1 MKQILFIAATLVATI
16 VTQSSAG
23 TSSKDGENIE
33 TQERVY
39 QLSQELRMIKQ
50 DIHLK
55 REVDRRRRQNLQT
68 GEVQKK

>member
-1 MKQILFIAATLVATI
+1 MKQILFIVATLVATV
-16 VTQSSAG
+16 VTQSSAAA
-23 TSSKDGENIE
+23 SSKDEKSIE

-68 GEVQKK
+68 GEVKKK